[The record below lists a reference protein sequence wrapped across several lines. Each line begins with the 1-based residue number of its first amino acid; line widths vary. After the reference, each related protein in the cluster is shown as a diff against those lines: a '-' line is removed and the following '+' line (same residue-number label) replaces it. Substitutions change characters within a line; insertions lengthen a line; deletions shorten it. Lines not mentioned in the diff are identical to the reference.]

1 MFESGFETLLSKA
14 KEGATKFLILLLL
27 SQTPLHGYA
36 LMKLIRN
43 CTGGWLRSTS
53 GNIYPLLREMEKQEL
68 VTGIWIK
75 EESSTRK
82 RKCYYITEKGLKE
95 LYEMLEERRRMARAF
110 MLLLK
115 KSALKI
121 DSLLPP
127 PPSPP
132 FPLPFPPPFPPPFS
146 PPFPPF
152 HLSSDLSPEEIDSLI
167 RHLTLKK
174 EVIEHLIQELSRM
187 KNFLERKKGERE

>member
-1 MFESGFETLLSKA
+1 MFEPGFETLLSKA

-68 VTGIWIK
+68 VRGVWTK

-95 LYEMLEERRRMARAF
+95 LSEMLEERRRMTRAF
-110 MLLLK
+110 LLLLK
-115 KSALKI
+115 KSAPKI
-121 DSLLPP
+121 DT
-127 PPSPP
+127 
-132 FPLPFPPPFPPPFS
+132 FFPPPFPPPFFS
-146 PPFPPF
+146 PSNISG
-152 HLSSDLSPEEIDSLI
+152 LSLEEIDSLI
-167 RHLTLKK
+167 QHLTLKK

-187 KNFLERKKGERE
+187 KALLEREKGEHE

>member
-1 MFESGFETLLSKA
+1 MTSSMFEPGFETLLSKA

-68 VTGIWIK
+68 VRGVWTK

-95 LYEMLEERRRMARAF
+95 LSEMLEERRRMTRAF
-110 MLLLK
+110 LLLLK
-115 KSALKI
+115 KSAPKI
-121 DSLLPP
+121 DTFFPP
-127 PPSPP
+127 P
-132 FPLPFPPPFPPPFS
+132 LFPPPFPPPFFS
-146 PPFPPF
+146 PSNISG
-152 HLSSDLSPEEIDSLI
+152 LSLEEIDSLI
-167 RHLTLKK
+167 QHLTLKK

-187 KNFLERKKGERE
+187 KALLEREKGEHE

>member
-1 MFESGFETLLSKA
+1 MFEPGFETLLSKA

-68 VTGIWIK
+68 VRGVWTK

-95 LYEMLEERRRMARAF
+95 LSEMLEERRRMTRAF
-110 MLLLK
+110 LLLLK
-115 KSALKI
+115 KSAPKI
-121 DSLLPP
+121 DT
-127 PPSPP
+127 
-132 FPLPFPPPFPPPFS
+132 FFPPPFFPPFS
-146 PPFPPF
+146 PPF
-152 HLSSDLSPEEIDSLI
+152 SPSI
-167 RHLTLKK
+167 
-174 EVIEHLIQELSRM
+174 
-187 KNFLERKKGERE
+187 F

>member
-68 VTGIWIK
+68 VTGVWIK

-115 KSALKI
+115 KSAFKI

-127 PPSPP
+127 PP
-132 FPLPFPPPFPPPFS
+132 FPPLFP

-167 RHLTLKK
+167 RYLTLKK

-187 KNFLERKKGERE
+187 KNFLESKKGERE